1 MDLEYIKRFIA
12 VGQCLN
18 FSKAAEMMFISQ
30 PTLSHSITCLE
41 KELGTTL
48 LTRNTKHVKLTP
60 AGEIFLPAAIDIID
74 RYQSVA
80 NKLSQGFDPDDDVL
94 NIGYSGP
101 IIGSALPA
109 WANEFRSLYPQI
121 QVHFLR
127 YHLTSIMQALQEHSI
142 HFGVL
147 YKMSAVNFPD
157 LNFQGVGAEK
167 FKVLLNSNHPLAN
180 QPRIDLAQLRNE
192 PFLICERS
200 CSPHYYDRVM
210 SICERRGLAPNVSY
224 RTALVKDIHQL
235 VSSGFGVAIMSYSE
249 ERDRSLRD
257 VKFIDIGDE
266 DDLTNE
272 VVMAWTDNLS
282 EFARQFQEALNI
294 R

>member
-1 MDLEYIKRFIA
+1 MDLEYMKRFIA

-48 LTRNTKHVKLTP
+48 LTRDTKHVKLTR
-60 AGEIFLPAAIDIID
+60 AGEIFLPAAIDIMD

-80 NKLSQGFDPDDDVL
+80 NKLSQGFDPDGDVL

-101 IIGSALPA
+101 IVGSALPA
-109 WANEFRSLYPQI
+109 WANEFRSLHPQI
-121 QVHFLR
+121 QVHVLR
-127 YHLTSIMQALQEHSI
+127 YQSTAIMQAFQEHSI

-147 YKMSAVNFPD
+147 YKISAVNFPG
-157 LNFQGVGAEK
+157 LKFQGVGAEK
-167 FKVLLNSNHPLAN
+167 FKVLMNSNHPLAN

-200 CSPHYYDRVM
+200 CSPYYYDRVM
-210 SICERRGLAPNVSY
+210 SICEKRGLAPSISY
-224 RTALVKDIHQL
+224 YTALVGDIYRL
-235 VSSGFGVAIMSYSE
+235 VSSGVGVAIMSYSE
-249 ERDRSLRD
+249 KRDSGLSD
-257 VKFIDIGDE
+257 VKFVDIGDE

-282 EFARQFQEALNI
+282 ESARQFQEALNI